1 MLVKLQGR
9 DHLAT
14 ARGLARDYTPEILLD
29 NVPARIVNLHRVR
42 SLPLVGALLAALFG
56 TVLLAYTLA
65 VAVRRRVRQLGVL
78 RALGMNGRRV
88 GRVLLWQG
96 VALALAIVVIGLPL
110 GLAVGAVAWRT
121 FAHSLGVAPSA
132 SIPWSVLVLIPG
144 AIVVGVLAAVVPA
157 HRARRRPVSELL
169 RVE

>member
-1 MLVKLQGR
+1 M
-9 DHLAT
+9 
-14 ARGLARDYTPEILLD
+14 
-29 NVPARIVNLHRVR
+29 PARIVNLHRVR
-42 SLPLVGALLAALFG
+42 SLPLLGALLAALFG

-110 GLAVGAVAWRT
+110 GLAVGAVAWRA
-121 FAHSLGVAPSA
+121 FAHGLGV
-132 SIPWSVLVLIPG
+132 
-144 AIVVGVLAAVVPA
+144 VPTQ
-157 HRARRRPVSELL
+157 RSRGRYSC
-169 RVE
+169 